1 MKKILIVI
9 LGLIFIGL
17 VGQTY
22 AEEITEESPAS
33 EYVSM
38 DVSVGLQ
45 SVFTN
50 EIPIIVRFT
59 PNTDST
65 KASIEWVL
73 PYDLD
78 SNSDLKQWF
87 AVEEGTEYEVKIWVK
102 PESVGTYSV
111 PVNVDVWLYN
121 SSHVSTQTI
130 SFSIDEN
137 LRLTPMPSEYM
148 RNSILKWVA
157 IVLLSGVVVFLLWRG
172 WTLIYP
178 KFKKWLE
185 S

>member
-1 MKKILIVI
+1 MKKIFMVI
-9 LGLIFIGL
+9 FSLIFLGF
-17 VGQTY
+17 VESTY
-22 AEEITEESPAS
+22 ANEITEESPDS

-50 EIPIIVRFT
+50 EIPIIVMFT

-73 PYDLD
+73 PYDLESD
-78 SNSDLKQWF
+78 SNLKQWF

-102 PESVGTYSV
+102 PESEGSYSV

-121 SSHVSTQTI
+121 SSHVSTKTI
-130 SFSIDEN
+130 SFAVDED
-137 LRLTPMPSEYM
+137 LRLNPIPSEYV
-148 RNSILKWVA
+148 RNTVLKWIA
-157 IVLLSGVVVFLLWRG
+157 IVLLSGVGVFLLWRV

-178 KFKKWLE
+178 RFKKWLE